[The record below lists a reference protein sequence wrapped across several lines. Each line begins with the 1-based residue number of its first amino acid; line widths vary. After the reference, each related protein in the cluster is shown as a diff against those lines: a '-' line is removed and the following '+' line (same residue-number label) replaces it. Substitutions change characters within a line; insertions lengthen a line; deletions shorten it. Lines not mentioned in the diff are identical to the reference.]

1 MVKWPIVQLAGNLR
15 MVGRAVDTDDWAWIS
30 SMMGQM
36 PFSPPSVA
44 GWDWGAAWMST
55 ATMRARFLC
64 ATWICKDLPV
74 KVTKGS
80 VDPKWSAAEQR
91 RARPR
96 RHRAA
101 VDERAPPTASCA
113 RMAQRFLTTN
123 VKPGDDVP
131 PYQAELAQS
140 ALRHLLLSGPDACL
154 C

>member
-1 MVKWPIVQLAGNLR
+1 
-15 MVGRAVDTDDWAWIS
+15 
-30 SMMGQM
+30 MMGQM

-44 GWDWGAAWMST
+44 GWDWGPAWMST

-80 VDPKWSAAEQR
+80 VDPKWSAAEQVE
-91 RARPR
+91 RAR
-96 RHRAA
+96 AA
-101 VDERAPPTASCA
+101 TGRPWTSKTTDRELA

-123 VKPGDDVP
+123 VKPGDDVQ